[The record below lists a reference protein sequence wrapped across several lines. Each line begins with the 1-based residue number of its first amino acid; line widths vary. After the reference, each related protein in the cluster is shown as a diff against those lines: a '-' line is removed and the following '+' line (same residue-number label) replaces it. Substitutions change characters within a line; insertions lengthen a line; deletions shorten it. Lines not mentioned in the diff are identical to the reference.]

1 MMNNLILFDDENW
14 TSFLP
19 LTFTRPIGELRIGI
33 DTIREKWEYALAG
46 KASYITKDHLTKKY
60 PITIKSENILIN
72 GSVLPTRKLELLIK
86 DLKVNEA
93 ILMHDQLIAAKID
106 DKQFIKMQ
114 ETNELDSFKGI
125 ELGDS
130 EEDVIMQLTSPTQLF
145 SKNDFVL
152 RKDFERITAGRKS
165 EPLPSSNQL
174 IGSADQIFIEKGA
187 TVEACI
193 FNTKTGPIYIGHDV
207 LIMEGAMIRGPFA
220 ALDHT
225 VVKMG
230 AKVYGA
236 TSLGPYC
243 KIGGEV
249 NNVVMY
255 ACSNKAH
262 DGYLGNAAIGE
273 WCNLGADTNASN
285 LKNNYDEVKLW
296 SYATDSFVS
305 TGLQFCGLVM
315 GDHSKTGIN
324 TMLNTGTVIGVST
337 NVFGDGFPRNFIP
350 SFAWGGP
357 SGYTTYKIEK
367 ALETCERVYARRG
380 MELTKEDADILTY
393 IYHDSKKYRT
403 WEKPTSGKTSK

>member
-1 MMNNLILFDDENW
+1 MMNILILFDDENW

-243 KIGGEV
+243 KIG
-249 NNVVMY
+249 
-255 ACSNKAH
+255 
-262 DGYLGNAAIGE
+262 
-273 WCNLGADTNASN
+273 
-285 LKNNYDEVKLW
+285 
-296 SYATDSFVS
+296 
-305 TGLQFCGLVM
+305 
-315 GDHSKTGIN
+315 
-324 TMLNTGTVIGVST
+324 
-337 NVFGDGFPRNFIP
+337 
-350 SFAWGGP
+350 
-357 SGYTTYKIEK
+357 
-367 ALETCERVYARRG
+367 
-380 MELTKEDADILTY
+380 
-393 IYHDSKKYRT
+393 
-403 WEKPTSGKTSK
+403 